1 MTHVT
6 ADRSRPDAGAPRSSL
21 VAYFTMEAA
30 LADALPTY
38 SGGLGV
44 LAGDFL
50 RAAADL
56 GLPVVAVTLCYRG
69 GYFRQHLD
77 AAGRQAEAPVSW
89 NPDEMLEL
97 LPTTVEVEVSGRPV
111 RVAAWRYVLHG
122 VSGGQV
128 PVYLLDTALPQNDDE
143 ARSITARLYGGNERY
158 RLEQETVLGIG
169 GVEMLAALGV
179 GRPGTFHMNEGHSSL
194 LTLRLLEEQ
203 LFARGAEHD
212 EPRPE
217 DLVAVRRRCAFTTH
231 TPVPAGHDRFEAAL
245 CAEVLGERRTKM
257 LDRIGQLRN
266 STLNMTEL
274 GMGLSHYVN
283 AVSLRHREVTRS
295 MFPGVEV
302 SSITNGVH
310 AATWCSPGIAALLD
324 EHLAGWR
331 VRNDLLRYATGLP
344 LTELAE
350 AHQAAKSIL
359 LAEVRE
365 RTGRALD
372 PAVLTI
378 GIGRRAT
385 PYKQTTLIFSD
396 PERLAAVASEVGPV
410 QVVCSGKAH
419 PRDEAGKEL
428 ITSIF
433 DAARKLR
440 GKVEVV
446 YLEDYDL
453 ATARLMVSG
462 TDIWLNT
469 PHKPYEA
476 SGTSGMKAAMNGVPS
491 LSTLDGWWIE
501 GWIEGVTGWAIGT
514 MAEGADDAEDLYT
527 KLEEVV
533 VPLFYDS
540 PDSFTVVRRNA
551 IAYNGS
557 FFNTER
563 MAAEYARDAYG
574 LGAGA
579 WRTGAPNPPAEV
591 HGA

>member
-1 MTHVT
+1 MTYVI
-6 ADRSRPDAGAPRSSL
+6 ADSSRPGDGTTRSSV

-30 LADALPTY
+30 LSDELPTY

-69 GYFRQHLD
+69 GYFRQLLD
-77 AAGRQAEAPVSW
+77 ASGHQAEAPVSW
-89 NPDEMLEL
+89 RPEDLLER

-111 RVAAWRYVLHG
+111 RVGVWRYCVTG
-122 VSGGQV
+122 VSGHEV
-128 PVYLLDTALPQNDDE
+128 PVYLLDTALAENDDE
-143 ARSITARLYGGNERY
+143 ARSITARLYGGDERY

-179 GRPGTFHMNEGHSSL
+179 GRPDTFHMNEGHSSL
-194 LTLRLLEEQ
+194 LTLHLLEEV
-203 LFARGAEHD
+203 LADSGD
-212 EPRPE
+212 EQSEPSPAH
-217 DLVAVRRRCAFTTH
+217 LAAVRRRCAFTTH
-231 TPVPAGHDRFEAAL
+231 TPVPAGHDRFDVEL

-266 STLNMTEL
+266 GTLNMTEL
-274 GMGLSHYVN
+274 GMWLSHYVN

-302 SSITNGVH
+302 HSITNGVH
-310 AATWCSPGIAALLD
+310 AATWCSPSVATLLD
-324 EHLAGWR
+324 DHVPGWR
-331 VRNDLLRYATGLP
+331 TRNDLLRYATGIP
-344 LTELAE
+344 LSQLSDAHAIAKGDLLEVVE
-350 AHQAAKSIL
+350 A
-359 LAEVRE
+359 RG
-365 RTGRALD
+365 GRRLD

-378 GIGRRAT
+378 GIARRAT
-385 PYKQTTLIFSD
+385 PYKQTTLLFSD
-396 PERLAAVASEVGPV
+396 LERLEQVASEAGAL

-428 ITSIF
+428 ITNIF

-440 GKVEVV
+440 GTVDVV
-446 YLEDYDL
+446 FLEDYDL
-453 ATARLMVSG
+453 ATARLLCSG
-462 TDIWLNT
+462 SDVWLNT

-476 SGTSGMKAAMNGVPS
+476 SGTSGMKAALNGVPS

-501 GWIEGVTGWAIGT
+501 GWIEGVTGWAIGGMT
-514 MAEGADDAEDLYT
+514 EDGDDATALYD

-533 VPLFYDS
+533 VPLYYDS
-540 PDSFTVVRRNA
+540 PESWSVVMRNA
-551 IAYNGS
+551 IAFNGS

-574 LGAGA
+574 LGSGDWASAARLHSGDRA
-579 WRTGAPNPPAEV
+579 R
-591 HGA
+591 